1 VIHIFRFPQHVAQNA
16 DRYTD
21 TVSRCPSPQGVGRA
35 LIHSLP
41 AFPIKHPHGFNV
53 SSARSICPQRLHF
66 IGCLQDATTEMLSF
80 FIAFRDPKGHDSTL
94 ENTVSSVPQLG
105 AQPQRP
111 IANRPQVDNL
121 PHVDLTI
128 LIPVRGPEAHQDRSE
143 ICPTRAATSS

>member
-1 VIHIFRFPQHVAQNA
+1 MNIDTRYIVIHIVCFPQHVAQNA

-94 ENTVSSVPQLG
+94 ENTVS
-105 AQPQRP
+105 
-111 IANRPQVDNL
+111 
-121 PHVDLTI
+121 
-128 LIPVRGPEAHQDRSE
+128 PVR
-143 ICPTRAATSS
+143 

>member
-1 VIHIFRFPQHVAQNA
+1 MNIDTRYIVIHIVCFPQHVAQNA

-94 ENTVSSVPQLG
+94 EKRGCGTMAEG
-105 AQPQRP
+105 A
-111 IANRPQVDNL
+111 
-121 PHVDLTI
+121 
-128 LIPVRGPEAHQDRSE
+128 
-143 ICPTRAATSS
+143 